1 MSPSIKFE
9 LSPAESLIEQ
19 FEGSSPNESYPSL
32 FDGMNPSEIDG
43 SEYDYADYERFEAQT
58 DNDSVTAAANGGD
71 QTQPE
76 KKVVKKRKSWG
87 QQLPEPKTNLPPRKR
102 AKTEDE
108 KEQRRVERVL
118 RNRRAAQSSRER
130 KRQEVEALESEK
142 VAIERRNR
150 DLELRLAEAEA
161 RNLALEQQL
170 LRLSSTSPYLS
181 SPSQKAVDAS
191 SSPQVTF
198 SQPLFPSGDSAPF
211 TNQQPQ
217 TVNPASLSPSIRPV
231 SSTGAESSNARAPD
245 VTQHSAASSL
255 FDDILPVADS
265 FALDLAHLDASQTQ
279 SSLSN
284 NVNNNGDNNNMFP
297 DFHLDDFLV
306 AHHDAF
312 DNSPS
317 FLLEECAPATT
328 AGLQPPFGASTDG
341 CDDGRN
347 AVTV

>member
-211 TNQQPQ
+211 NQQPQ

-284 NVNNNGDNNNMFP
+284 NVNNNGDNSNMFP